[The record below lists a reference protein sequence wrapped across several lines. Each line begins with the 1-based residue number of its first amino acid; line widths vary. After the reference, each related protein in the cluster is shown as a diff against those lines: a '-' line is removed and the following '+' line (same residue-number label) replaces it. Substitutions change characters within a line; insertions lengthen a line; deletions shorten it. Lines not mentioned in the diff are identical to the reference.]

1 MNLLIAEAN
10 ELNGQLVE
18 TALRARRNQLRIVA
32 RAVGVG
38 QAISLLK
45 ETHPDIVLIS
55 AELQEGPVEGF
66 RLLREIR
73 SLHLKTRGIMLLGSH
88 DPSLVVDAFRF
99 GARGVIFR
107 DEPLETLSK
116 CIHVVHEG
124 QIWASSELL
133 GLVMEALG
141 RAMPADLRESKALEL
156 LSKRET
162 DVVRLVAQ
170 GMTNKEVSSELGLSE
185 HTVRNY
191 LFRIFDKLGVSTRVE
206 LVLYCLQTKI
216 PESSGAAG

>member
-1 MNLLIAEAN
+1 VNLLIAEAN

-18 TALRARRNQLRIVA
+18 TALRARRNHFSIIA
-32 RAVGVG
+32 RATGVD
-38 QAISLLK
+38 QAIGLVK
-45 ETHPDIVLIS
+45 QNQPDVALVS
-55 AELQEGPVEGF
+55 SELQEGPFEGF

-116 CIHVVHEG
+116 CIQVVHEG

-141 RAMPADLRESKALEL
+141 RAMPSDLRESRALDL

-170 GMTNKEVSSELGLSE
+170 GMTNKGVSSELGLSE

-191 LFRIFDKLGVSTRVE
+191 LFRVFDKLGVSTRVE
-206 LVLYCLQTKI
+206 LVLYCLQSNVQ
-216 PESSGAAG
+216 ESSDAPG

>member
-1 MNLLIAEAN
+1 VNLLIAEAN

-18 TALRARRNQLRIVA
+18 TALRARRNHLSIIA
-32 RAVGVG
+32 RATGVN
-38 QAISLLK
+38 QAIALVK
-45 ETHPDIVLIS
+45 QTQPDVALVS
-55 AELQEGPVEGF
+55 SELQEGPFEGF

-73 SLHLKTRGIMLLGSH
+73 SLHMKTRGIMLLGSH
-88 DPSLVVDAFRF
+88 DPSQVVDAFRF

-116 CIHVVHEG
+116 CIQVVHEG

-141 RAMPADLRESKALEL
+141 RAMPSDLRESKALDL

-170 GMTNKEVSSELGLSE
+170 GLTNKGVSSELGLSE

-191 LFRIFDKLGVSTRVE
+191 LFRVFDKLGVSTRVE
-206 LVLYCLQTKI
+206 LVLYCLQSNVQ
-216 PESSGAAG
+216 ESSDAS